1 MFLKNI
7 NLVNFKNYEVAELS
21 FNSKINCLVGDNG
34 EGKTNLLDAIYYLT
48 FCKSFLNPIDSQNIK
63 LEQDFL
69 LIQGEFEK
77 LDKTHLVHCGIK
89 KGQKKAFK
97 INKKEYEKLSEH
109 IGEFPLVIISPA
121 DISLITEGSDLR
133 RKFLDGILA
142 QYDKTY
148 LDVLFQYNKVLSQR
162 NALLKYFSKERTFSK
177 EQIEIWDEQLV
188 KFGKIIGDKRK
199 QLSEDLIPVFQKYYQ
214 KISGSKEEVSLVY
227 QSQLDNDANFKELLE
242 QSLQKD
248 IQRQFTNI
256 GVHKDDLV
264 FLLSDHPVKKFASQG
279 QQKTY
284 LIALKLA
291 QLEFLKVIKNITPIL
306 LLDDVFDKL
315 DENRVGQLLELV
327 NSNEFGQIFITD
339 TDLNRIE
346 RVLKK
351 INSTSSIYE
360 VSQGK
365 ITKTFES

>member
-7 NLVNFKNYEVAELS
+7 NLVNFKNYSEAELS
-21 FNSKINCLVGDNG
+21 FNSKINCLIGDNG

-63 LEQDFL
+63 LKQDFL

-77 LDKTHLVHCGIK
+77 LDKSYLVHCGIK
-89 KGQKKAFK
+89 RGQKKVFK

-142 QYDKTY
+142 QFDKTY
-148 LDVLFQYNKVLSQR
+148 LDVLFQYNKVLNQR
-162 NALLKYFSKERTFSK
+162 NALLKYFSKERVFNK
-177 EQIEIWDEQLV
+177 DQIEIWDEQLV
-188 KFGKIIGDKRK
+188 KFGKIIGEKRK
-199 QLSEDLIPVFQKYYQ
+199 QLSVDLIPVFQKYYQ
-214 KISGSKEEVSLVY
+214 KISGSKETVSLAY
-227 QSQLDNDANFKELLE
+227 ESQLDNDANFIELLE
-242 QSLQKD
+242 NSVQKD
-248 IQRQFTNI
+248 IQRQYTNV

-264 FLLSDHPVKKFASQG
+264 FLLSGNPVKKFASQG

-291 QLEFLKVIKNITPIL
+291 QLEFLKEVKQITPIL
-306 LLDDVFDKL
+306 LLDDIFDKL
-315 DENRVGQLLELV
+315 DENRVGHLLDLV

-339 TDLNRIE
+339 TGLDRIE

-351 INSTSSIYE
+351 VNSASAIFIAENGNLKQYLPS
-360 VSQGK
+360 
-365 ITKTFES
+365 